1 VVCIVPFLLLMIAG
15 SAFLISNEMVLREVV
30 DRLGTLL
37 PVYHAEM
44 EAALRA
50 VIAARGVTTL
60 VGTLILI
67 FFASQLFAATRLVL
81 NRVFQHKG
89 RGLIHGMLFDLGM
102 ILCLTVGFLVSIG
115 VTGVFAWVRA
125 MALLVGRGA
134 LTPVALHWAGLALTV
149 LLDTALFVM
158 IYRFVPNRRIR
169 WSSVLVGGLATG
181 VLWEVAKQGFRWYI
195 EGIGVYSAVYGS
207 LGVTIALMM
216 WVYYSAIVFILGAA
230 LIRGLEEHR
239 SRV

>member
-1 VVCIVPFLLLMIAG
+1 
-15 SAFLISNEMVLREVV
+15 
-30 DRLGTLL
+30 
-37 PVYHAEM
+37 
-44 EAALRA
+44 
-50 VIAARGVTTL
+50 
-60 VGTLILI
+60 
-67 FFASQLFAATRLVL
+67 
-81 NRVFQHKG
+81 
-89 RGLIHGMLFDLGM
+89 MLFDRGM

-134 LTPVALHWAGLALTV
+134 LMPVALHWAGLSLTV
-149 LLDTALFVM
+149 LLDAALFVM

-181 VLWEVAKQGFRWYI
+181 VLWEGAKQGFRWYI

-216 WVYYSAIVFILGAA
+216 WVYYSAIVFILGAT